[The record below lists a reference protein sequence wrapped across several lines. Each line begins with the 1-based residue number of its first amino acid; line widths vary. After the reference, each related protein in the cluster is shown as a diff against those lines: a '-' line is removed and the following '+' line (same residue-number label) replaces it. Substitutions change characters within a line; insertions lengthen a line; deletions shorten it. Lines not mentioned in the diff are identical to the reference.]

1 MTSKVEWFRIKKTA
15 FLSFFFFF
23 FLTKRIYK
31 YYRTPL
37 EEVTSILSILEEKES
52 VRERKDAI

>member
-1 MTSKVEWFRIKKTA
+1 M
-15 FLSFFFFF
+15 
-23 FLTKRIYK
+23 KRIYK